1 MDLRGVR
8 DDDILG
14 QVRIE
19 RVRQPVTGNARGGPE
34 IGDIHPRM
42 DAGVRAAAAGHMHRM
57 ADDGGGS
64 LFERLADG
72 RDRLL
77 HLPAVVGRAEILER
91 QGNITHSFLPFYSP
105 KCRSTIITASSAAP
119 VRYATQSRV

>member
-19 RVRQPVTGNARGGPE
+19 RVRQPVAGNARGGPE

-105 KCRSTIITASSAAP
+105 EVPQHDHHGEQRRAGE
-119 VRYATQSRV
+119 YATQSRV